1 MRTRTRRN
9 RANRRAVTRHSPRG
23 GPRLASTALVALLLA
38 GAATFAYQTSFAGV
52 FVFDDEFAI
61 QRNPNIR
68 TLWPLTRVFS
78 APSESP
84 VSARPVASLTLAVN
98 YALAPIESRDVMAPG
113 GADAP
118 PDVTRR
124 FLANVWGYHFMN
136 LALHVFAAL
145 AVFGVVRRTL
155 VSDRLRPRFGPAS
168 RALASVVALVWV
180 VHPLTTDAVTYVTQR
195 TEVLMGVFY
204 LLTLYCAIRGAEP
217 GIDRARRRGWAIAAI
232 TSCALGM
239 GSKQTMVTA
248 PFVVFVWDWMFGP
261 GPRRLRTSTR
271 SHGHDRLSP
280 HVAGCARS
288 ARSPEGTNTVPYL
301 CIEGLR
307 WRLYAGLAATW
318 VILAAGLAL
327 ERWPHSIGV
336 DREGWT
342 PWTYLLTQAGVIV
355 HYLRLSFVPVPL
367 VLDYDGWPMARS
379 VLDVAPQAALLLV
392 LVGATIA
399 AVVRRAPW
407 GFAAAW
413 FFALLAPSSSVL
425 PLATEIAAERRMYTA
440 LVAVV
445 ALAVIG
451 AYGLGQLLLE
461 RLVPE
466 GRPRRAVLAVAVVAL
481 AGVAGGLG
489 VLTLDR
495 NRDYWSEERI
505 WRDTVDKRPDNP
517 RARLNHG
524 VLLAAERRYPE
535 AEAQLREA
543 LRLKEPVAKAHLNLG
558 SILCSQQRFEEGV
571 PHLERAI
578 ALNPELSTAQANL
591 AEAYGAL
598 GRRAQAAQHFA
609 LAVQGEPD
617 KLFLLNRLGWL
628 LATSPEDN
636 VRDAAR
642 AVELGERA
650 VRLTSRQDTL
660 SLDTLAAAYAEAGR
674 FDEAAATAR
683 EALELEARRGTV
695 NRPLA
700 DRLSLYTS
708 GRKFRESR

>member
-1 MRTRTRRN
+1 M
-9 RANRRAVTRHSPRG
+9 
-23 GPRLASTALVALLLA
+23 LA

-68 TLWPLTRVFS
+68 ALWPLTRALS
-78 APSESP
+78 APPESP
-84 VSARPVASLTLAVN
+84 VSARPVASLSLAVN
-98 YALAPIESRDVMAPG
+98 YALSPVESRDVMAPG

-118 PDVTRR
+118 PDVSRR
-124 FLANVWGYHFMN
+124 FLANVWGYHAMN

-155 VSDRLRPRFGPAS
+155 DCERLRPHFGAAS

-195 TEVLMGVFY
+195 TEVLMGLFY

-217 GIDRARRRGWAIAAI
+217 GIDRARRRGWAIAAVI
-232 TSCALGM
+232 ACALGM

-248 PFVVFVWDWMFGP
+248 PFVVFLWDWMFGSRDVVP
-261 GPRRLRTSTR
+261 
-271 SHGHDRLSP
+271 
-280 HVAGCARS
+280 ARAESQIS
-288 ARSPEGTNTVPYL
+288 ARAPSPGARWF
-301 CIEGLR
+301 R

-327 ERWPHSIGV
+327 ERWPHSIGI

-355 HYLRLSFVPVPL
+355 RYMRLSLVPVPL

-379 VLDVAPQAALLLV
+379 VLDVAPQLALLGV
-392 LVGATIA
+392 LIGITMA
-399 AVVRRAPW
+399 AVLRRAPW

-413 FFALLAPSSSVL
+413 VFALLAPSSSVL

-440 LVAVV
+440 LVGVV
-445 ALAVIG
+445 TLVVLG
-451 AYGLGQLLLE
+451 AYVLGQFVLE
-461 RLVPE
+461 RLVSNE
-466 GRPRRAVLAVAVVAL
+466 QPRRTARAVALVAL
-481 AGVAGGLG
+481 AGVAGGLAM
-489 VLTLDR
+489 LTLDR
-495 NRDYWSEERI
+495 NRDYWSAEQI

-524 VLLAAERRYPE
+524 VQLAADGRYPE
-535 AEAQLREA
+535 AEAELREA

-578 ALNPELSTAQANL
+578 ALDPESPTAHGNL
-591 AEAYGAL
+591 GEAYGAL
-598 GRRAQAAQHFA
+598 GRRALAAAHFA
-609 LAVQGEPD
+609 LAVEREPD

-628 LATSPEDN
+628 LATSPEDD
-636 VRDAAR
+636 VRNAAK
-642 AVELGERA
+642 AIEMGERA
-650 VRLTSRQDTL
+650 VRLTSRQDPV

-674 FDEAAATAR
+674 FDEAAAAAR
-683 EALELEARRGTV
+683 EALELTARRGGV
-695 NRPLA
+695 DRSLA

-708 GRKFRESR
+708 GRKFRESW

>member
-1 MRTRTRRN
+1 MRTKTRQN
-9 RANRRAVTRHSPRG
+9 RANRNAVARSSPRSG
-23 GPRLASTALVALLLA
+23 PSSGTRSGPRWASTALVALLLA
-38 GAATFAYQTSFAGV
+38 GAAIFAYQTSFAGV

-68 TLWPLTRVFS
+68 TLWPLSRALS
-78 APSESP
+78 APPESP

-98 YALAPIESRDVMAPG
+98 YALAPLESRDVMAPG
-113 GADAP
+113 GVDAP

-136 LALHVFAAL
+136 LALHVLAAL
-145 AVFGVVRRTL
+145 AAYGVVRRTL

-168 RALASVVALVWV
+168 GALASAVALVWV

-195 TEVLMGVFY
+195 TEVLMGLFY

-217 GIDRARRRGWAIAAI
+217 GVDRARRRGWAAAAVVA
-232 TSCALGM
+232 CALGM

-248 PFVVFVWDWMFGP
+248 PFVVLVWDWMFG
-261 GPRRLRTSTR
+261 
-271 SHGHDRLSP
+271 SP
-280 HVAGCARS
+280 TAEATEAS
-288 ARSPEGTNTVPYL
+288 ARR
-301 CIEGLR
+301 LR

-318 VILAAGLAL
+318 AILAAGIAL
-327 ERWPHSIGV
+327 ERWPHSIGI

-355 HYLRLSFVPVPL
+355 HYLRLSFVPMPL

-379 VLDVAPQAALLLV
+379 VLDVAPQAALLGV

-399 AVVRRAPW
+399 AVLRRAPW

-413 FFALLAPSSSVL
+413 CFALLAPSSSVL

-440 LVAVV
+440 LVGVV
-445 ALAVIG
+445 SLAVIG
-451 AYGLGQLLLE
+451 AYVLGQFLLE
-461 RLVPE
+461 RLAPDR
-466 GRPRRAVLAVAVVAL
+466 RPQRTVRAVAILAL
-481 AGVAGGLG
+481 AGVTGSLAM
-489 VLTLDR
+489 LTLDR

-505 WRDTVDKRPDNP
+505 WRDTVEKRPDNP
-517 RARLNHG
+517 RARLNYG
-524 VLLAAERRYPE
+524 VVLAAERRYPE

-558 SILCSQQRFEEGV
+558 SILCSQQRFDEGI
-571 PHLERAI
+571 PHLERAV
-578 ALNPELSTAQANL
+578 ALDPELSTAQANL
-591 AEAYGAL
+591 GEAYGAL
-598 GRRAQAAQHFA
+598 GRRAQAAKHFA
-609 LAVQGEPD
+609 LAVEGEPG

-628 LATSPEDN
+628 LATSPEDD

-650 VRLTSRQDTL
+650 VRLTSRQDPL

-674 FDEAAATAR
+674 FDEAAATLR
-683 EALELEARRGTV
+683 EALQLLARRGAAD
-695 NRPLA
+695 RSMA
-700 DRLSLYTS
+700 DRLSLYAS

>member
-1 MRTRTRRN
+1 
-9 RANRRAVTRHSPRG
+9 
-23 GPRLASTALVALLLA
+23 VALLLA
-38 GAATFAYQTSFAGV
+38 GVATAADQTSFAGV
-52 FVFDDEFAI
+52 FISDDEFAS
-61 QRNPNIR
+61 QRTPNIR
-68 TLWPLTRVFS
+68 TLWPLTRALS
-78 APSESP
+78 APPESP

-98 YALAPIESRDVMAPG
+98 YALAPPEVREVMAPG

-124 FLANVWGYHFMN
+124 FLDNVWGYHFMN
-136 LALHVFAAL
+136 LALHVLAAL
-145 AVFGVVRRTL
+145 AVYGVVRRTL
-155 VSDRLRPRFGPAS
+155 ISDRLRPRFGPAS
-168 RALASVVALVWV
+168 GALASAVALVWV

-195 TEVLMGVFY
+195 TEVLMGLFY

-217 GIDRARRRGWAIAAI
+217 GIDRARRRLWAAAAVVA
-232 TSCALGM
+232 CALGM

-248 PFVVFVWDWMFGP
+248 PFVVLAWDWMFASPADEAAAAGA
-261 GPRRLRTSTR
+261 PR
-271 SHGHDRLSP
+271 
-280 HVAGCARS
+280 
-288 ARSPEGTNTVPYL
+288 
-301 CIEGLR
+301 LR

-318 VILAAGLAL
+318 VVLAAGLAI
-327 ERWPHSIGV
+327 ERWPHSIGI

-367 VLDYDGWPMARS
+367 ALDYDGWPMARS
-379 VLDVAPQAALLLV
+379 VLDVAPQAALLGV
-392 LVGATIA
+392 LIGATIA
-399 AVVRRAPW
+399 AVIRRAPW

-440 LVAVV
+440 LVGVV
-445 ALAVIG
+445 ALAVVG
-451 AYGLGQLLLE
+451 AYALGRFLLE
-461 RLVPE
+461 RLAPDR
-466 GRPRRAVLAVAVVAL
+466 RPQRTVRAVAFVAL
-481 AGVAGGLG
+481 AGVAGGLAM
-489 VLTLDR
+489 LTLDR
-495 NRDYWSEERI
+495 NRDYWSAERI

-517 RARLNHG
+517 RARLNYG

-558 SILCSQQRFEEGV
+558 SILCAQQRFEEGV

-578 ALNPELSTAQANL
+578 ALDPELSTAQANL
-591 AEAYGAL
+591 GEAYGAL
-598 GRRAQAAQHFA
+598 GRRAQAAKHFA
-609 LAVQGEPD
+609 LAVEGEPG

-628 LATSPEDN
+628 LATSPEDD

-650 VRLTSRQDTL
+650 VRLTSRQDPL

-683 EALELEARRGTV
+683 EALDLEARRGTV
-695 NRPLA
+695 DRSLA
-700 DRLSLYTS
+700 DRLALYTS
-708 GRKFRESR
+708 GRKFREPR

>member
-1 MRTRTRRN
+1 MSATTRPRRN
-9 RANRRAVTRHSPRG
+9 RANPRGVTRHGSRG
-23 GPRLASTALVALLLA
+23 GSRVASTALVVLLIG
-38 GAATFAYQTSFAGV
+38 GAAIFAYQTSFAGV

-68 TLWPLTRVFS
+68 TLWPLSRALS
-78 APSESP
+78 APPESP

-98 YALAPIESRDVMAPG
+98 YALAPLESRDVMAPG
-113 GADAP
+113 GVDAP

-136 LALHVFAAL
+136 LALHVLAAL
-145 AVFGVVRRTL
+145 AAYGVVRRTL

-168 RALASVVALVWV
+168 GALASAVALVWV

-195 TEVLMGVFY
+195 TEVLMGLFY

-217 GIDRARRRGWAIAAI
+217 GVDRARRRGWAAAAVVA
-232 TSCALGM
+232 CALGM

-248 PFVVFVWDWMFGP
+248 PFVVLVWDWMFG
-261 GPRRLRTSTR
+261 
-271 SHGHDRLSP
+271 SP
-280 HVAGCARS
+280 TAEATEAS
-288 ARSPEGTNTVPYL
+288 ARR
-301 CIEGLR
+301 LR

-327 ERWPHSIGV
+327 ERWPHSIGI

-355 HYLRLSFVPVPL
+355 HYLRLSFVPMPL

-379 VLDVAPQAALLLV
+379 VLDVAPQAALLGV

-399 AVVRRAPW
+399 AVLRRAPW

-413 FFALLAPSSSVL
+413 CFALLAPSSSVL

-440 LVAVV
+440 LVGVV
-445 ALAVIG
+445 SLAVIG
-451 AYGLGQLLLE
+451 AYVLGQFLLE
-461 RLVPE
+461 RLAPDR
-466 GRPRRAVLAVAVVAL
+466 RPQRTVRAVAILAL
-481 AGVAGGLG
+481 AGVTGSLAM
-489 VLTLDR
+489 LTLDR

-505 WRDTVDKRPDNP
+505 WRDTVEKRPDNP
-517 RARLNHG
+517 RARLNYG
-524 VLLAAERRYPE
+524 VVLAAERRYPE

-558 SILCSQQRFEEGV
+558 SILCSQQRFDEGI
-571 PHLERAI
+571 PHLERAV
-578 ALNPELSTAQANL
+578 ALDPELSTAQANL
-591 AEAYGAL
+591 GEAYGAL
-598 GRRAQAAQHFA
+598 GRRAQAAKHFA
-609 LAVQGEPD
+609 LAVEGEPG

-628 LATSPEDN
+628 LATSPEDD

-650 VRLTSRQDTL
+650 VRLTSRQDPL

-674 FDEAAATAR
+674 FDEAAATLR
-683 EALELEARRGTV
+683 EALQLLARRGAAD
-695 NRPLA
+695 RSMA
-700 DRLSLYTS
+700 DRLSLYAS